1 MTTIK
6 YEINGKIVELEV
18 EDSFASA
25 YVEIDIESKR
35 NEWKHDWRNRKL
47 NCSMDALEESGFQ
60 FKSDNPSIDEV
71 IEQEEE
77 HEELIKAISMLLPEE
92 QDLIRQVYFEGKTHT
107 EIARELGVDRSA
119 ISHRISRALVQ
130 LKKILKK

>member
-25 YVEIDIESKR
+25 YVEIDVESKR
-35 NEWKHDWRNRKL
+35 NEWKNDWRNRKL
-47 NCSMDALEESGFQ
+47 NCSMDALDESGFQ
-60 FKSDNPSIDEV
+60 FKSDDMPIDEQ

-77 HEELIKAISMLLPEE
+77 REELKRAISMLLPEQ
-92 QDLIRQVYFEGKTHT
+92 QDLIRRIYFQGETHT
-107 EIARELGVDRSA
+107 EIARALGVDRSA
-119 ISHRISRALVQ
+119 VSHRVSRALAQ
-130 LKKILKK
+130 LKKFLKK

>member
-6 YEINGKIVELEV
+6 YEINGKIIELEV

-47 NCSMDALEESGFQ
+47 NCSMDALDEGGFQ
-60 FKSDNPSIDEV
+60 FKSDEPSVDDV
-71 IEQEEE
+71 IEREEE
-77 HEELIKAISMLLPEE
+77 HEELKKAISMLLPEQQE
-92 QDLIRQVYFEGKTHT
+92 LIQRVYFKGETHT
-107 EIARELGVDRSA
+107 EIAQALGIDRSA
-119 ISHRISRALVQ
+119 ISHRVSRALVQ

>member
-47 NCSMDALEESGFQ
+47 NCSMDALDESGFQ

-77 HEELIKAISMLLPEE
+77 HEELIKAISMLLPEQ

-107 EIARELGVDRSA
+107 EIS
-119 ISHRISRALVQ
+119 
-130 LKKILKK
+130 

>member
-1 MTTIK
+1 
-6 YEINGKIVELEV
+6 
-18 EDSFASA
+18 
-25 YVEIDIESKR
+25 
-35 NEWKHDWRNRKL
+35 
-47 NCSMDALEESGFQ
+47 MDALDESGFQ

-77 HEELIKAISMLLPEE
+77 HEELIKAISMLLPEQ
-92 QDLIRQVYFEGKTHT
+92 QDLIRQVYFEGKTHM

>member
-47 NCSMDALEESGFQ
+47 NCSMNALDESGFQ
-60 FKSDNPSIDEV
+60 FKSNNLP
-71 IEQEEE
+71 IEEQIEMDEE
-77 HEELIKAISMLLPEE
+77 HEELKKAISMLLPEQ
-92 QDLIRQVYFEGKTHT
+92 QDLIRLIYFEGKTHT

-119 ISHRISRALVQ
+119 ISHRVSRALAQ
-130 LKKILKK
+130 LKKFLKK

>member
-6 YEINGKIVELEV
+6 YEINGKIIELEV

-47 NCSMDALEESGFQ
+47 NCSMDALDEGGFQ
-60 FKSDNPSIDEV
+60 FKSDEPSVDDV
-71 IEQEEE
+71 IEREEE
-77 HEELIKAISMLLPEE
+77 HEELKKAISMLLPEQQE
-92 QDLIRQVYFEGKTHT
+92 LIQRVYFKGETHT
-107 EIARELGVDRSA
+107 EIAQALGVDRSA
-119 ISHRISRALVQ
+119 ISHRVSRALVQ

>member
-6 YEINGKIVELEV
+6 CEINAKIVELEV

-47 NCSMDALEESGFQ
+47 NCSMNALDESGFQ
-60 FKSDNPSIDEV
+60 FKSDDPSIDEV

-77 HEELIKAISMLLPEE
+77 HEKLIKSISMLLPEQ
-92 QDLIRQVYFEGKTHT
+92 QDLIRQVYFEGKTRT
-107 EIARELGVDRSA
+107 EIAWESGIDRSA